1 MLKKVTVFVA
11 ACVFGLCFMGIDANA
26 QEEGGIEEREEVI
39 VVSPDSTN
47 AEAAPQEN
55 KPEVIDGNIPVS
67 SDELPT
73 SRPAVDQR
81 PIQRPLIPIKDD
93 SDKQKVKE
101 SKPDISFNILYYL
114 IYKFKQVDVKEE

>member
-1 MLKKVTVFVA
+1 MLKKVTVFVT
-11 ACVFGLCFMGIDANA
+11 ACVLGLFFMGIDANA
-26 QEEGGIEEREEVI
+26 QEEGGTEEREDVI
-39 VVSPDSTN
+39 VISPDSTN

-55 KPEVIDGNIPVS
+55 KPEVIDGNIRVP

-73 SRPAVDQR
+73 SRPATNQR
-81 PIQRPLIPIKDD
+81 LIQKPEGLIKDS